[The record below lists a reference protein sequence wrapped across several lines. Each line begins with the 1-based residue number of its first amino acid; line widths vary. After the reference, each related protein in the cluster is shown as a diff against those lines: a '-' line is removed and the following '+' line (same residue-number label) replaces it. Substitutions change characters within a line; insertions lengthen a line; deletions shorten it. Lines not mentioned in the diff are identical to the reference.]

1 MIVPSESNYPKN
13 FWMNDETQEK
23 LKAIFLIDKYEQLTT
38 SELINISKVAEKKQ
52 QILFPKR
59 TKLSLISPMVIFYFL
74 KNNFVKFPYWDR
86 LFPVY

>member
-1 MIVPSESNYPKN
+1 M
-13 FWMNDETQEK
+13 
-23 LKAIFLIDKYEQLTT
+23 KAIFLIDKYEQLTT

-59 TKLSLISPMVIFYFL
+59 TKLSLISPMVIFYFF
-74 KNNFVKFPYWDR
+74 KNNFAKFPYWDR